1 MPKVFVHGVP
11 EVDAIWGPLHDILR
25 SRGVDDLVTLSPP
38 GFGAP
43 VTQGWEASATG
54 YRDWLI
60 EQLESLRSGADDGID
75 LVGHDWGAGHT
86 YAVAAERPDLLRSW
100 ASDCIGMLHPDYEWH
115 EAAAAWQTPEL
126 GEAVIE
132 MMVAMTSDERTATY
146 VDFGLTPAIAR
157 AMADGFDA
165 ETGRCILGLYR
176 SSVQPTMS
184 LLADRVA
191 AAPRRPS
198 LLVDPTEDPYVSSA
212 LAGGVVARLDARLAT
227 LEGAGHWWMVE
238 YPEMAADALI
248 SFWSSL

>member
-43 VTQGWEASATG
+43 VAQGWDASATQ

-60 EQLESLRSGADDGID
+60 GQLESLTVRAGDGID

-86 YAVAAERPDLLRSW
+86 YGVAADRPDLLRSF

-115 EAAAAWQTPEL
+115 DAAAAWQTPEL

-132 MMVAMTSDERTATY
+132 MMVAMTSDERAATY

-157 AMADGFDA
+157 AMAEAFDA
-165 ETGRCILGLYR
+165 
-176 SSVQPTMS
+176 P
-184 LLADRVA
+184 
-191 AAPRRPS
+191 P
-198 LLVDPTEDPYVSSA
+198 
-212 LAGGVVARLDARLAT
+212 
-227 LEGAGHWWMVE
+227 
-238 YPEMAADALI
+238 
-248 SFWSSL
+248 F